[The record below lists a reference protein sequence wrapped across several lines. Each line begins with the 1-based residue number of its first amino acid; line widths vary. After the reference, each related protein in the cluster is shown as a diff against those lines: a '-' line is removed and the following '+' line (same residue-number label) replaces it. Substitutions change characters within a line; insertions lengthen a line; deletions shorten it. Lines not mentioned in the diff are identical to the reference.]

1 MLGQSYVQSP
11 VGTQRT
17 QTGGGRRWEKALDGD
32 QPGQVRDVHGQA
44 HAWNREPELPA
55 LSLLE
60 LSRWRQW
67 SWPFTMLIA
76 QVILSSFSSLSLPGA
91 SATEKYFASVHL
103 FSSSAAAWFRP
114 LISSLDNGETS
125 PSGSP
130 GPCLYATSSYPSLSC
145 TLLRSSKK
153 AGLTP
158 LSFFN
163 LPLDPSQILGSHAHK
178 AACLPMPP
186 PLPPTATLRHCYLEF
201 FSYRCHSSY
210 QTKDG
215 WWCREGKIPAG
226 DLVVDC
232 QPVTLQII

>member
-1 MLGQSYVQSP
+1 MREG
-11 VGTQRT
+11 
-17 QTGGGRRWEKALDGD
+17 LDGD
-32 QPGQVRDVHGQA
+32 QPGQAHDVHGQA
-44 HAWNREPELPA
+44 HAGNRERELPA
-55 LSLLE
+55 LSILE

-67 SWPFTMLIA
+67 SWPFTMLIAA

-114 LISSLDNGETS
+114 LTSSLDNGETS

-178 AACLPMPP
+178 AACLPTPP
-186 PLPPTATLRHCYLEF
+186 PFLPRQLLGIVIWNFFLTDATLLIKQRMDDDVEKEKSLL
-201 FSYRCHSSY
+201 
-210 QTKDG
+210 G
-215 WWCREGKIPAG
+215 I
-226 DLVVDC
+226 
-232 QPVTLQII
+232 

>member
-1 MLGQSYVQSP
+1 MSRVLWGHKEP
-11 VGTQRT
+11 RLEVGE
-17 QTGGGRRWEKALDGD
+17 GERRLWMGTSLAKFMMYM
-32 QPGQVRDVHGQA
+32 VRHMQGTE
-44 HAWNREPELPA
+44 NESFLLPA
-55 LSLLE
+55 FWSFPGVALE
-60 LSRWRQW
+60 LALHDVNSC
-67 SWPFTMLIA
+67 PGHP
-76 QVILSSFSSLSLPGA
+76 SSFSSLSLPGA

-130 GPCLYATSSYPSLSC
+130 GPCLYPTSSYPSLSC

-178 AACLPMPP
+178 AACLPTPP
-186 PLPPTATLRHCYLEF
+186 PFLPRQLLGIVIWNFFLTDATLLIKQRMDDDVEKEKSLL
-201 FSYRCHSSY
+201 
-210 QTKDG
+210 G
-215 WWCREGKIPAG
+215 I
-226 DLVVDC
+226 
-232 QPVTLQII
+232 